1 MKRVLILAIFF
12 VLGSFLFAEGPK
24 IVTINT
30 TEIAEKSDEIVKA
43 REAFQRNYKRQVA
56 KIESLET
63 EIKELQTKYQKAAKT
78 ATEAEIQSM
87 EEDLQRKVSNYQ
99 AISKKAQ
106 ETLSK
111 KQEELLQPIL
121 EKVDK
126 IARENGYDLVF
137 DVVSGKIV
145 FSSEK
150 YDVTQKM
157 LKELNQ

>member
-1 MKRVLILAIFF
+1 MKKIFLVAVLCVASSLLLAD
-12 VLGSFLFAEGPK
+12 GPR

-30 TEIAEKSDEIVKA
+30 AEIAEKSDEIIKA
-43 REAFQRNYKRQVA
+43 REAFQRDYKRQTA
-56 KIESLET
+56 KIESLEQ
-63 EIKELQTKYQKAAKT
+63 EIKELQANYQSKAKT
-78 ATEAEIQSM
+78 ASDADIQKM
-87 EEDLQRKVSNYQ
+87 EEQLQRKMSDYRALSDKVQ
-99 AISKKAQ
+99 KKL
-106 ETLSK
+106 TK

-126 IARENGYDLVF
+126 IAKANGYDIVF

-157 LKELNQ
+157 LEELN